1 MRTRARDQAMA
12 TIATGAA
19 VLTGI
24 AANLIN
30 DAAPVSIA
38 MFGIAALTLIFALMH
53 LSRRSHWQSPPENEQ
68 QQAALRVNLVLNA
81 MTLAIG
87 RRFQS
92 ESPIAIGDLPRVI
105 LRPNIKDLSLERDV
119 SYSAFIAQI
128 VSNPQSTLILG
139 DPGSGKSTLLLQLA
153 RSLVDTQTLT
163 ESKHRR
169 TVPIVLNCS
178 SWDSVDRTF
187 DRWMIRVAANVYRV
201 PSSTLSYWARTG
213 SLLVM
218 LDGIDEVPEHGR
230 FGFIQSVNS
239 WLNSSHGGK
248 LIATCRTHD
257 YLAFG
262 SKINHEQIAAL
273 QALSDEQ
280 VKRYVERALRS
291 SGPKVTASEFDG
303 LIRIIQQGSQ
313 QGKSNL
319 RSPLLLHWLLDGLI
333 AQTRQTRDESTPEGT
348 MDDPGRIALDLGDQL
363 ARRNDTEGAEKA
375 YRTALGLRSLT
386 WSSLASVRLGLLLN
400 RQGDRHGAQEALQQS
415 LATYLK
421 DTLQDPVLNELD
433 ALSPAEKAVFSAFR
447 DSESLT
453 EHEISSRGLVVPS
466 ACRAALR
473 RLRDLGLLSVL
484 EDDDTGQRRF
494 SLVAPRS
501 ARR

>member
-1 MRTRARDQAMA
+1 MRTRAREQAMA

-24 AANLIN
+24 TANLFDGIG
-30 DAAPVSIA
+30 PLSIV
-38 MFGIAALTLIFALMH
+38 MIGIAVLLVLALYRV
-53 LSRRSHWQSPPENEQ
+53 SRRTRWQSPPENEQ

-81 MTLAIG
+81 MTLAIA

-92 ESPIAIGDLPRVI
+92 DSPIAIGELPRVL
-105 LRPNIKDLSLERDV
+105 LRSKVQDKGLERNV

-128 VSNPQSTLILG
+128 VSNPQSTLIVG
-139 DPGSGKSTLLLQLA
+139 DPGAGKSALLLHLA
-153 RSLVDTQTLT
+153 RSLVNTQNLT
-163 ESKHRR
+163 GASNRR
-169 TVPIVLNCS
+169 TVPIVLSCS

-187 DRWMIRVAANVYRV
+187 DRWMIRVASDVYRV
-201 PSSTLSYWARTG
+201 PSSTVSYWARTG

-230 FGFIQSVNS
+230 YGFIQSVNS

-248 LIATCRTHD
+248 LIATCRTQD

-262 SKINHEQIAAL
+262 SEINHEQIAAL

-280 VKRYVERALRS
+280 VERYVKRVLQS
-291 SGPKVTASEFDG
+291 SGPQVGASEFNG
-303 LIRIIQQGSQ
+303 LIKIIQQGGQ

-333 AQTRQTRDESTPEGT
+333 AQTQRAADDDTADGGT
-348 MDDPGRIALDLGDQL
+348 DDPGRIALDLGDQL
-363 ARRNDTEGAEKA
+363 ARQNDTEGAEKA
-375 YRTALGLRSLT
+375 YRTALNLRSPT
-386 WSSLASVRLGLLLN
+386 WSSMASVRLGLLLN

-415 LATYLK
+415 LATYLR
-421 DTLQDPVLNELD
+421 DSLQDPVLDELD
-433 ALSPAEKAVFSAFR
+433 NLSPVEKAIYGAFR

-453 EHEISSRGLVVPS
+453 EYEISSRGLVVPS

-501 ARR
+501 VRR